1 MAWEVLSR
9 RSPASGSSTSCW
21 GGFAWRSPASR
32 RKKRNVRTILA
43 CRANDPGVDDI
54 DRDALSGAGHWD
66 CAGHLSQAGQRQPDR
81 NEWEG
86 DRFRA
91 DRAEVFEAEILPG
104 TAFSR

>member
-81 NEWEG
+81 NEWKVIGSELIG
-86 DRFRA
+86 QK
-91 DRAEVFEAEILPG
+91 
-104 TAFSR
+104 FSKPKYFQGRPSAA